1 MVSRFSLGKAG
12 SAGFRARNGLSTLTV
27 VGRFGV
33 VTQVA
38 RDLPTGSI
46 ATMVRLRAGAG
57 HAGRGGLPHQINLR
71 RGQGVGLVD
80 KVAEGALQFQGFRGG
95 GAGGVDGAGVFV
107 PATRGVRRWSAAATW
122 LA

>member
-57 HAGRGGLPHQINLR
+57 HAGRGGLPHQVNLR
-71 RGQGVGLVD
+71 RSQAVGLVD
-80 KVAEGALQFQGFRGG
+80 EVGEGALLGQGFGG
-95 GAGGVDGAGVFV
+95 EREDGGDVANRSEEH
-107 PATRGVRRWSAAATW
+107 TSE
-122 LA
+122 